1 MDLMGF
7 FTGDFP
13 VGHPFRT
20 ITAVPGLGNMPSI
33 WLLGSSGYSAQV
45 AGLLGLP
52 FAFAHHFSA
61 ENTIP
66 ALRLYRET
74 FRQSAGMEKPYAM
87 IGVAVIC
94 AESDERARW
103 LASSGAL
110 SFLRLRT
117 GRPGPFPT
125 PEEAAAYPYTSSE
138 RRIAE
143 SRLSNQVLGA
153 PDTVRR
159 GLDDLLAAT
168 GADELMVTTMVHD
181 HAERLR
187 SYEFVAE
194 VAGLQERSSPT
205 PV

>member
-1 MDLMGF
+1 
-7 FTGDFP
+7 
-13 VGHPFRT
+13 V
-20 ITAVPGLGNMPSI
+20 
-33 WLLGSSGYSAQV
+33 
-45 AGLLGLP
+45 
-52 FAFAHHFSA
+52 
-61 ENTIP
+61 
-66 ALRLYRET
+66 
-74 FRQSAGMEKPYAM
+74 
-87 IGVAVIC
+87 
-94 AESDERARW
+94 
-103 LASSGAL
+103 
-110 SFLRLRT
+110 RT

-181 HAERLR
+181 HADRLR